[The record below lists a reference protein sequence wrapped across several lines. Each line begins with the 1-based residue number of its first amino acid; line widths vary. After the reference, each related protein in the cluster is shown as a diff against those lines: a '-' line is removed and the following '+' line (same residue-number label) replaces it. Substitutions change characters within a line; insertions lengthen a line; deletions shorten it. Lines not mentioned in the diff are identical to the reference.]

1 MRETKTSPGPAVTAL
16 LLLVA
21 PAVLAA
27 PRVPARLLAAR
38 YVALGFDLG
47 DRGFVSATEAMGL
60 PDRVTP
66 EDRKALEAVREA
78 IESWDR
84 YAIEIRPANAEIL
97 IALRVGRRTLG
108 KARIGDPAGSG
119 SSERSGGIELS
130 SLSSRDDML
139 SVYDAGSGGVAAAL
153 LWRAQRVDGLSG
165 SSPALLEQL
174 KADVEAS
181 ARKP

>member
-1 MRETKTSPGPAVTAL
+1 MRETKTSPGPAVAAL

-27 PRVPARLLAAR
+27 PVPARVLAAR

-78 IESWDR
+78 IERWDR

-97 IALRVGRRTLG
+97 IALRIGRRTLG
-108 KARIGDPAGSG
+108 KARTGDPAGPG

-130 SLSSRDDML
+130 SQGDML
-139 SVYDAGSGGVAAAL
+139 SVYDAGGGGGAAAL

-165 SSPALLEQL
+165 PSPALLEQF

>member
-1 MRETKTSPGPAVTAL
+1 MRETKTSPGPAVAAL

-47 DRGFVSATEAMGL
+47 DRSFVSATEAMGL
-60 PDRVTP
+60 PNRVTP

-78 IESWDR
+78 IEKWDR

-97 IALRVGRRTLG
+97 IAVRVGRRVLG
-108 KARIGDPAGSG
+108 AGRIGDPVGLPG
-119 SSERSGGIELS
+119 SSERGGGAELS
-130 SLSSRDDML
+130 SGGDML
-139 SVYDAGSGGVAAAL
+139 SVYDAGSGGGAAAL
-153 LWRAQRVDGLSG
+153 LWRAQRSDGLSG
-165 SSPALLEQL
+165 SSPALLEQF